1 MGAMLCLVAALFHAS
16 TAEYWFR
23 LKQVL
28 AKGRFISRRDSMTHS
43 LLERINAAHKGFP
56 GKAAAG

>member
-1 MGAMLCLVAALFHAS
+1 VPGRGAVS
-16 TAEYWFR
+16 RIDRWYWFR